1 MELKLF
7 HIGLLQVI
15 LQLHF
20 GTASNTIRLVG
31 GSNQYNG
38 RVEILHDGAWGTV
51 CDDEFTDT
59 NALVVCKM
67 LNYPTAGAKA
77 ITNLID
83 LPIAPSQIWLDQ
95 FRCTG
100 CEQSIVDC
108 LHLLPWGSHD
118 CLHNED
124 VGVVC
129 SSTAS
134 NTDIR
139 LIGGSNQYSG
149 RVEIFHN
156 DIWGTVCNNELD
168 DTNAAVVCRMLNLPT
183 AGARVITNLIG
194 YPTAPVQIWLA
205 DVSCSGCEKS
215 FDDCYHSNLLDSHNC
230 SHNEDVGVV
239 CPSLSADE
247 PTSIASTVRTV
258 SIITPTNNESSNIVL
273 LVIPTAVSCS
283 LVLCLLVGGLVYCK
297 RTGIHCFLHRQ
308 QQENRESCQQNLRN
322 KSQSGECSQ
331 VQNSTNSNKCNVG
344 VEENA
349 TIGVN
354 NEIGMPMETPP
365 DQLEDTNGN
374 EMDSND
380 SDIRIVTN
388 CALDGAEG
396 GEIMSKV

>member
-129 SSTAS
+129 SSST
-134 NTDIR
+134 
-139 LIGGSNQYSG
+139 GG
-149 RVEIFHN
+149 
-156 DIWGTVCNNELD
+156 
-168 DTNAAVVCRMLNLPT
+168 

-283 LVLCLLVGGLVYCK
+283 LV
-297 RTGIHCFLHRQ
+297 
-308 QQENRESCQQNLRN
+308 CQQNLRN

-331 VQNSTNSNKCNVG
+331 VQNSTNINECNVG

-354 NEIGMPMETPP
+354 NEIGMPMEIPL

-396 GEIMSKV
+396 C